1 MNSRI
6 ASRLISVSAFA
17 ASPALAGPFSFKP
30 LIDTR
35 MRYEN
40 VDQDGILEKADALT
54 IRARAGFELGLSK
67 DFSFLVEGEGTLALN
82 EDYNS
87 GANGKTMFPIVADP
101 ENIELN
107 RIQLQYMGIAGTV
120 LTVRS
125 EEHTSDLKSLLRNS
139 YAV

>member
-1 MNSRI
+1 
-6 ASRLISVSAFA
+6 
-17 ASPALAGPFSFKP
+17 
-30 LIDTR
+30 

-120 LTVRS
+120 LTVGRQRINLDEIGRAS
-125 EEHTSDLKSLLRNS
+125 CRERVCQ
-139 YAV
+139 YV

>member
-1 MNSRI
+1 
-6 ASRLISVSAFA
+6 
-17 ASPALAGPFSFKP
+17 
-30 LIDTR
+30 

-120 LTVRS
+120 LTVGRQRINLDDQRFVGSVGRS
-125 EEHTSDLKSLLRNS
+125 EESRVGNEWVSQGRSRWWPQH
-139 YAV
+139 